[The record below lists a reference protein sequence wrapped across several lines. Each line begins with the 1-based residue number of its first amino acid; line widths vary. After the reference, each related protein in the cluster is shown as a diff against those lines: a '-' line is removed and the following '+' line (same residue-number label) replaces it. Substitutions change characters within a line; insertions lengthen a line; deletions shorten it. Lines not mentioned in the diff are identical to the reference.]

1 MFVKSYTIYYIYSMI
16 SKTTLRD
23 EVKKVLLE
31 FMFEGE
37 LKPGERIA
45 LPTIAKKL
53 DVSVTPVREALAQL
67 TESGTVIYVPNR
79 GFLIAELN
87 PTEAMEIYELI
98 VLLEG
103 HIVQSSSYTQT
114 DIQLIEACNAKFE
127 SAYAKSDRL
136 KYDMEFHQALIDVSS
151 NHMVKKIIE
160 DIRIRIFFYEL
171 EYMEK
176 SELRRNSDQSH
187 RTMIVLLKK
196 GENRLAA
203 QELANNWNLSV
214 KEILTAFNH
223 QQPAL

>member
-1 MFVKSYTIYYIYSMI
+1 MIYYIYNMI
-16 SKTTLRD
+16 VKTTLRD

-31 FMFEGE
+31 FMLEGE

-53 DVSVTPVREALAQL
+53 DVSVTPVREALAQM

-79 GFLIAELN
+79 GFLMAELN
-87 PTEAMEIYELI
+87 LTEAIEIYELI

-103 HIVQSSSYTQT
+103 HIVQSSFYTQST
-114 DIQLIEACNAKFE
+114 ILRIEDCNAKFE

-136 KYDMEFHQALIDVSS
+136 KYDMEFHHALIEVSS
-151 NHMVKKIIE
+151 NQLVKKIIE

-176 SELRRNSDQSH
+176 GDLRTNSDQSH
-187 RTMIVLLKK
+187 RTMIALLKK

-214 KEILTAFNH
+214 KEILNAFNH
-223 QQPAL
+223 QHPTS